1 MISLEHKHILSIL
14 MLNYVFFKHVPAYL
28 YMMN

>member
-14 MLNYVFFKHVPAYL
+14 MLNSALFKHVPTYL
-28 YMMN
+28 YVMN